1 MQFEY
6 MTDFVLSY
14 FYGYIKG
21 MKSNNSIAVVLI
33 TNKENR
39 DIFFTHTNEIQN
51 LGKPILMIN
60 LPRLPIK

>member
-6 MTDFVLSY
+6 MTDFVSSY

-39 DIFFTHTNEIQN
+39 DIFFTHTNEIQS
-51 LGKPILMIN
+51 LGKTILMIN
-60 LPRLPIK
+60 LPRIPIK